1 MERYERLIQIY
12 ENMDTVFGMLI
23 LISVWAAG
31 FAHILDAGLN
41 GRFRT
46 AILIA
51 FWVLISGLSISVI
64 VLVGL
69 LNIGVLHA

>member
-23 LISVWAAG
+23 LIGVWAAT
-31 FAHILDAGLN
+31 FAHILDAGLH